1 MNKFE
6 SQLLR
11 LKQTVGIT
19 ADQDVAALLGMSKA
33 AFSDR
38 KKREAFPD
46 DKLGALAAKRPD
58 LHIDVAYVLTG
69 ERLSDRQRQMT
80 DAARQATL
88 SAAMNEED
96 RERLLQLLA
105 QSEEDMGK
113 QTDIRRGQYMQ
124 ITEMLNDCT
133 DDTVELVSQTIAR
146 FRLADVAARPA
157 KRRKAE

>member
-58 LHIDVAYVLTG
+58 LRIDVAYVLTG

-113 QTDIRRGQYMQ
+113 QTAIRRDQYMQ

-133 DDTVELVSQTIAR
+133 DSTVKLVIQAVTL
-146 FRLADVAARPA
+146 FRQADMAA
-157 KRRKAE
+157 KSKSKGKAA